1 VNRKA
6 ILLNGQD
13 DVATALA
20 PLGRGELVEAA
31 VGERRVEVTLLEK
44 VPFGH
49 KYALRDIAAGEEVLK
64 YGLPIGKALED
75 IRAGAWVHVHN
86 CRSDR
91 FGHRHQKYGVNA

>member
-1 VNRKA
+1 MKNKA
-6 ILLNGQD
+6 ILLDERD
-13 DVATALA
+13 DVATALT
-20 PLGRGELVEAA
+20 PLEKGEKVSTAA
-31 VGERRVEVTLLEK
+31 GGDTLEVTLLEE

-49 KYALRDIAAGEEVLK
+49 KYALRDIAAGQEVLK
-64 YGLPIGKALED
+64 YGLPIGKALVE